1 MPIFIKS
8 RKGKVNL
15 VVSKRGVLYKQE
27 IDTTSTRHLFNIKIL
42 IIPYFLLYSH
52 LRPQRVMSVT
62 FTKPK
67 KQITWLITGCSSG
80 FGLSLARLAQAGG
93 HKVIATS
100 RNPSKTPD
108 LVSEIE
114 SKGGKWIKLDV
125 DDLNSAQTINDLEK
139 EGCEVD
145 ALVNNAGYSIYSPIE
160 TSTEEEI
167 RAQMESMYF
176 GPLRLI
182 RAVLPYMRK
191 RRFGIIA
198 NMSSGASLDARDTM
212 GPYAGAKAAL
222 DGMTVS
228 IPCYS
233 LLNEFLQDLLTR
245 TM

>member
-1 MPIFIKS
+1 
-8 RKGKVNL
+8 
-15 VVSKRGVLYKQE
+15 
-27 IDTTSTRHLFNIKIL
+27 
-42 IIPYFLLYSH
+42 
-52 LRPQRVMSVT
+52 MSVT

-108 LVSEIE
+108 LISEIE

-145 ALVNNAGYSIYSPIE
+145 ALVNNAGYSIYSPVE

-228 IPCYS
+228 IPCCS

-245 TM
+245 TMQ